1 MSKQNLHIIVLSR
14 SIYKWHGGHYD
25 MVINN
30 KETLKFLKRNLQF
43 TSQVLQIKPCGHH
56 GRFLNKKQFFFLEDV
71 ILMNTIYKYQ
81 TYMIGLNPN

>member
-1 MSKQNLHIIVLSR
+1 
-14 SIYKWHGGHYD
+14 

-56 GRFLNKKQFFFLEDV
+56 GRFLNKKQFFFGRCHFNEYNLQISNIHDWIESKLNLEA
-71 ILMNTIYKYQ
+71 
-81 TYMIGLNPN
+81 